1 MPRALMV
8 CMGNICRSPLAEGI
22 ARHHG
27 ARLHKDLSVDSAGTY
42 DGHVGDPP
50 DPRAQHVAK
59 AHGLDI
65 SGLRAR
71 KLTAQDFLDFDWI
84 LVADDVN
91 YRAAQ
96 AIMPSH
102 ARAKLAYLLDAHPDV
117 QSGRL
122 SRELPD
128 PYYGDRRDFEHVYDL
143 LDKAL
148 SAWVDEL

>member
-42 DGHVGDPP
+42 GGHVGDPP
-50 DPRAQHVAK
+50 DYRAQQVAK

-65 SGLRAR
+65 STLRAR

-91 YRAAQ
+91 YRAAKTL
-96 AIMPSH
+96 MPSN
-102 ARAKLAYLLDAHPDV
+102 ARAKLAYVLDDHPEV

-128 PYYGDRRDFEHVYDL
+128 PYYGDYRDFEQVYAL

-148 SAWVDEL
+148 SAWVEKL